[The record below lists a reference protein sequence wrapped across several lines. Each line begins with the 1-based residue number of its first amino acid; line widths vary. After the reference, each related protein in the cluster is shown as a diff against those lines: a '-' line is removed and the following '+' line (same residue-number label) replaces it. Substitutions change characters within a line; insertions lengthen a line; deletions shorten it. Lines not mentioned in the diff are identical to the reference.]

1 MPQSESERRFHSK
14 KSKLEIWDHEGTLF
28 KKIDSNTKNN
38 LEGAKFSISSLNNK
52 VQIEV
57 TQNYNDGVYEIPN
70 QSIESQ
76 YQDLIQFLPSDIV
89 NELNQIN
96 SYNELQL
103 YAQNHGYN
111 IWQACTWDEGYCSY
125 IGFEIPVKL
134 KEVRSPIGYQ
144 KTDYIIPAYTII
156 YFNFEDGSDVVNNKQ
171 VVIDVETYT
180 LYQYNNQ
187 ISVTQYFEHV
197 SDTTEEYSD
206 LVELLN
212 SNNLEDFLE
221 SNNYYSYECD
231 GVYYNKYSEQSNYCD
246 VYYPLVEDDVGE
258 VVLRLDDT
266 IEGKKEYNTTDN
278 TKATY
283 KIHAINSGTASS
295 GNNQVSI
302 TIPKEL
308 TIETTSIS
316 NKGVYNSDN
325 RQITWTI
332 DYLDNEIDEEL
343 TFNIIIPS
351 GTEGSFKLS
360 SQITNGQD
368 ATTIAEDTI
377 INVNNEVINPKTG
390 TGNYLL
396 FILVVLIISSALYLN
411 LRKKK
416 KYIMK

>member
-1 MPQSESERRFHSK
+1 MESQDIYNSK

-28 KKIDSNTKNN
+28 KKIDSITKNN
-38 LEGAKFSISSLNNK
+38 LEGAKFSISSLNNQ
-52 VQIEV
+52 VQIEI

-111 IWQACTWDEGYCSY
+111 LSDYCTWDEGYCSY

-144 KTDYIIPAYTII
+144 KTDYILPAYTRI
-156 YFNFEDGSDVVNNKQ
+156 YFNFKDGSDIVNNKQ
-171 VVIDVETYT
+171 VDIEIFKYE
-180 LYQYNNQ
+180 LSQYNNS
-187 ISVTQYFEHV
+187 ISLEQN
-197 SDTTEEYSD
+197 YSNFFD
-206 LVELLN
+206 HD
-212 SNNLEDFLE
+212 S
-221 SNNYYSYECD
+221 YYSYECD
-231 GVYYNKYSEQSNYCD
+231 GVYYNKYSEQSDYCD
-246 VYYPLVEDDVGE
+246 IYYPLVEDDVGE
-258 VVLRLDDT
+258 VVLRLEDT
-266 IEGKKEYNTTDN
+266 IEGKKEYNTTDD

-308 TIETTSIS
+308 TIDTASIS
-316 NKGVYNSDN
+316 DHGVYNPDN
-325 RQITWTI
+325 RQITWII
-332 DYLDNEIDEEL
+332 DYLDNETDEEV
-343 TFNIIIPS
+343 TFDIIIPS
-351 GTEGSFKLS
+351 GTKGTFKLS

-368 ATTIAEDTI
+368 ATTIAEDTTVNV
-377 INVNNEVINPKTG
+377 INNPKTG

-396 FILVVLIISSALYLN
+396 FILVILIISSALYLN

-416 KYIMK
+416 TYIMK